1 MADES
6 KLRYAQL
13 TPYLF
18 YEDVPAALDWL
29 AATLGFEERMRMTEP
44 DGTVNH
50 AEMELGAAVVM
61 MGCPGPD
68 YRNPKRLGPPTAG
81 FYVHVDDVDGH
92 YEHTREAGAAIQA
105 EIEDKPYGDRVY
117 GVLDPEGHQ
126 WWFASPV
133 RTGRATR

>member
-1 MADES
+1 MADDS

-18 YEDVPAALDWL
+18 YEDVSAALEWL
-29 AATLGFEERMRMTEP
+29 ATTFGFEERMRMTEP
-44 DGTVNH
+44 DGTINH
-50 AEMELGAAVVM
+50 AEMELGDAVVM

-81 FYVHVDDVDGH
+81 FYVHVEDVDGH
-92 YEHTREAGAAIQA
+92 YEHARKAGATIQA

-126 WWFASPV
+126 WWFAS
-133 RTGRATR
+133 TL

>member
-1 MADES
+1 MPDES
-6 KLRYAQL
+6 ALPYPQL

-18 YEDVPAALDWL
+18 YEDVPGALEWL
-29 AATLGFEERMRMTEP
+29 AATFGFTERMRMTEP

-50 AEMELGAAVVM
+50 AEMELGRAVVM
-61 MGCPGPD
+61 MGCPGSD

-81 FYVHVDDVDGH
+81 FYVHVDDVDAH
-92 YEHTREAGAAIQA
+92 YEHARNAGATIQA

-126 WWFASPV
+126 WWFAA
-133 RTGRATR
+133 RLGK